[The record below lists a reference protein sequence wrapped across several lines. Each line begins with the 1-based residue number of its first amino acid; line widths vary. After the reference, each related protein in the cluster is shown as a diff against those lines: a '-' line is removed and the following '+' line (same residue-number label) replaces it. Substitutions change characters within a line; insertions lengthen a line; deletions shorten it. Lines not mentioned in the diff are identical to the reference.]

1 LAKKAKFFKKS
12 QKKAIKAKFAQKA
25 KIIQNLAFCQI
36 FGFFGTKLFWKFLY
50 FLEKIVFFGTSLLFV
65 ISEAT

>member
-1 LAKKAKFFKKS
+1 LENLSFFW
-12 QKKAIKAKFAQKA
+12 
-25 KIIQNLAFCQI
+25 N
-36 FGFFGTKLFWKFLY
+36 FLD